1 MGAAKVFSGVVNLA
15 SNCEC
20 SNLVSFPDMTFFYD
34 FFKNFQ
40 RKLVFKN
47 FQNFQDVN
55 PVVENCEG
63 TVIGLQILPL
73 IMTAQ
78 ILVVF
83 EI

>member
-1 MGAAKVFSGVVNLA
+1 
-15 SNCEC
+15 
-20 SNLVSFPDMTFFYD
+20 MTFFYD
-34 FFKNFQ
+34 F
-40 RKLVFKN
+40 FKN

-55 PVVENCEG
+55 PVVENCER